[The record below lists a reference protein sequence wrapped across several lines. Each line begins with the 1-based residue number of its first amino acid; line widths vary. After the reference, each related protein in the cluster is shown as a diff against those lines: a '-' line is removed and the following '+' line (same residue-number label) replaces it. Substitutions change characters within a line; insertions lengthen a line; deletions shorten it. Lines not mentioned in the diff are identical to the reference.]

1 MSTHFTSSRFSDSLV
16 CFGASAG
23 FSGYAPIAP
32 GTVGTAVAVPLAWA
46 MAHLP
51 LWASAAIIVV
61 ATALACVVNHAAGK
75 VYRVTDAHEI
85 VLDEVVGFLIT
96 MWAVPWSDFS
106 VAVGFFFFRLFDVWK
121 PWPARYFDRE
131 VHSGVGVTLDDVAA
145 GIYAALVTH
154 GAVWLAARYGW
165 PLFL

>member
-1 MSTHFTSSRFSDSLV
+1 LSGSRFANGAV
-16 CFGASAG
+16 CFGASAA

-61 ATALACVVNHAAGK
+61 ATVAACGINHVARRIYH
-75 VYRVTDAHEI
+75 VSDPHEI

-106 VAVGFFFFRLFDVWK
+106 LAVGFFFFRVFDVWK
-121 PWPARYFDRE
+121 PWPARYFDSK

-145 GIYAALVTH
+145 GVYAALVTH
-154 GAVWLAARYGW
+154 GAVWLAEQNGW
-165 PLFL
+165 PLFLPI